1 MSKKYSNKI
10 CPAAKIFFN
19 LSIGDFLFFQLFS
32 SVGVY
37 PCCSHFFEL
46 MELSNLL

>member
-10 CPAAKIFFN
+10 CPTAKMFFK
-19 LSIGDFLFFQLFS
+19 LSTGDFFFFQFFS
-32 SVGVY
+32 SLEVN

-46 MELSNLL
+46 MEL